1 MSMFREAGR
10 GYQRF
15 MDYDI
20 AMLEKALKGTTTVG
34 LVTKEAVIMA
44 ADKRATAGMYIAH
57 KNVRKI
63 EPIDERSALT
73 ISGLVADAQTLA
85 DYLRYRA
92 RLYYI
97 MTGTPMSIKAMA
109 SLLALIL
116 NSSKYFPFIV
126 QLLLGGI
133 DDRPRLYQIEFFGSV
148 TEEKFVATGSGSPI
162 AIGVLEAGYSED
174 LGVEQAVNLAREA
187 ITSSIKRDAYTGEG
201 IDVVVI
207 TKNGVKSHYFPVK

>member
-1 MSMFREAGR
+1 MPWFREAVR
-10 GYQRF
+10 GYQHSVE
-15 MDYDI
+15 YDGK
-20 AMLEKALKGTTTVG
+20 LFERALKGTTTVG
-34 LVTKEAVIMA
+34 LVTKDAVIMA

-63 EPIDERSALT
+63 EPIDERSVLT
-73 ISGLVADAQTLA
+73 ISGLVADAQTIA
-85 DYLRYRA
+85 DFLRYRS

-97 MTGTPMSIKAMA
+97 TTGTPMSIKAMA
-109 SLLALIL
+109 SLLALVL

-133 DDRPRLYQIEFFGSV
+133 DDKPRLYQIELFGSV
-148 TEEKFVATGSGSPI
+148 TEERFVATGSGSPV
-162 AIGVLEAGYSED
+162 AIGVLESGYSED
-174 LGVEQAVNLAREA
+174 LSVDQAVDLVREA

-207 TKNGVKSHYFPVK
+207 TKGGMKSLYFPVK

>member
-1 MSMFREAGR
+1 MFREVGR

-34 LVTKEAVIMA
+34 LVTKDAVIMA

-85 DYLRYRA
+85 D
-92 RLYYI
+92 
-97 MTGTPMSIKAMA
+97 
-109 SLLALIL
+109 
-116 NSSKYFPFIV
+116 
-126 QLLLGGI
+126 
-133 DDRPRLYQIEFFGSV
+133 
-148 TEEKFVATGSGSPI
+148 
-162 AIGVLEAGYSED
+162 
-174 LGVEQAVNLAREA
+174 
-187 ITSSIKRDAYTGEG
+187 
-201 IDVVVI
+201 
-207 TKNGVKSHYFPVK
+207 